1 MYMCTHSTSINNV
14 YMRSV
19 CTCRETANV
28 SKFGSRLGTGS
39 TCMESLSLFC
49 YHTTC
54 HNMHTKEGVHTFVR
68 ICKLSFVLELCTSKE
83 T

>member
-39 TCMESLSLFC
+39 TCMESLFITLLLP
-49 YHTTC
+49 Y
-54 HNMHTKEGVHTFVR
+54 NMPQYAHQRRCSHVCENM
-68 ICKLSFVLELCTSKE
+68 
-83 T
+83 